1 MKAVVRIVSSLSAT
15 ALLVAGCTRVVA
27 GAAHPAPGMTPRPLG
42 GQAVNRVL
50 LDDREVSKML
60 GQPFK
65 ADPDSPPRFGGI
77 DQLTDGSASPREC
90 AAAAV
95 ELPKSVF
102 QSSRVRHV
110 AKESWWNAA
119 PYEENPR
126 VISVHEAVVALPTA
140 AAADPL
146 FAKFTQQWR
155 ECDGTTVSMDDGYFT
170 MAISDVSDANSVVAA
185 SVRVHGSTTVPNAHV
200 VGVRVN
206 CLVEVR
212 VAFFDLDS
220 GRTADADKTVAV
232 NIAHRM
238 MDKISE
244 LS

>member
-1 MKAVVRIVSSLSAT
+1 MKTVARIAVP
-15 ALLVAGCTRVVA
+15 LLAVTLAAGCTRVVD
-27 GAAHPAPGMTPRPLG
+27 GAPHPAPGMTPRPLTG
-42 GQAVNRVL
+42 RVVNRVL
-50 LDDREVSKML
+50 LDDGELSKML
-60 GQPFK
+60 DQPFK
-65 ADPDSPPRFGGI
+65 TDPNSPSRFGGI
-77 DQLTDGSASPREC
+77 ELLSDGNASPREC
-90 AAAAV
+90 TAPAI
-95 ELPKSVF
+95 ELPKSAF
-102 QSSRVRHV
+102 EGSDVRQV

-119 PYEENPR
+119 SYDENPR

-146 FAKFTQQWR
+146 FAKFTEQWR
-155 ECDGTTVSMDDGYFT
+155 HCDGTTVSMGDGYFT
-170 MAISDVSDANSVVAA
+170 MAISDVSGANSVVAA
-185 SVRVHGSTTVPNAHV
+185 SVRVHGSTTVPNARA

-212 VAFFDLDS
+212 VAFFDLES
-220 GRTADADKTVAV
+220 GRSAHDDKTVAV

>member
-1 MKAVVRIVSSLSAT
+1 MPIGRVVVALAT
-15 ALLVAGCTRVVA
+15 LLLATGCTRVTD
-27 GAAHPAPGMTPRPLG
+27 GAARPAPGMAPRPLS

-50 LDDREVSKML
+50 LDDGELSKML
-60 GQPFK
+60 DQPFK
-65 ADPDSPPRFGGI
+65 TDPDSPPRFGGI
-77 DQLTDGSASPREC
+77 ELLTDGSASPREC
-90 AAAAV
+90 AAAAE

-102 QSSRVRHV
+102 QGSRVRQV

-119 PYEENPR
+119 PYDENPR

-146 FAKFTQQWR
+146 FAKFTEQWR
-155 ECDGTTVSMDDGYFT
+155 QCDGTTVSMNDGYFT

-185 SVRVHGSTTVPNAHV
+185 AVGVHGSTTVPNAHA

-212 VAFFDLDS
+212 VAFFGLEPGS
-220 GRTADADKTVAV
+220 TADADKTVAV

-244 LS
+244 SS